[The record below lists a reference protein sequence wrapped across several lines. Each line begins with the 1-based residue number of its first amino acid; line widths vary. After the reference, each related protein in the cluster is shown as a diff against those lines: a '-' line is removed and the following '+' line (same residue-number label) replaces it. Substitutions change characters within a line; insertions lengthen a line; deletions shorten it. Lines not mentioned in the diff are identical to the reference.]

1 MDRGKV
7 RVISSVLAGYRF
19 LFGRLPRL
27 VHVAWFPGVLFVI
40 AGIIANEYMRQ
51 IDIINM
57 PNGEVKG
64 ALIRLLEIMTAYSL
78 FQLAMT
84 LVVIVGFYRVALQ
97 EFRPRGP
104 LYFRF
109 RNDELRTAGI
119 WFLVVVALYALFMAL
134 VYTLIIV
141 VAGYI
146 GISSNSAGS
155 GVALVGLM
163 STNSNAL
170 FWVWL
175 GLSMLLMYWVYSRF
189 FLAIPAALEH
199 RVTTLGE
206 VWALTRGNG
215 FRLALYVLLLV
226 ISLIVFALV
235 LYYLIEIA
243 QMVAA
248 SILVTILSPEA
259 ISAVEQRSQDME
271 SLIGSL
277 PNWGRYLVAGL
288 AQIGV
293 FFAYIFSWAIVIGSA
308 SSAFR
313 DIWPAESD

>member
-1 MDRGKV
+1 MVPRSDCCKIPFIKLTFQRGPGAVSLGLSGGKQGFWVVDRGKV

-119 WFLVVVALYALFMAL
+119 WFLVVVALYALFMTL
-134 VYTLIIV
+134 IYTLIIV

-155 GVALVGLM
+155 GP
-163 STNSNAL
+163 
-170 FWVWL
+170 
-175 GLSMLLMYWVYSRF
+175 R
-189 FLAIPAALEH
+189 
-199 RVTTLGE
+199 
-206 VWALTRGNG
+206 
-215 FRLALYVLLLV
+215 
-226 ISLIVFALV
+226 
-235 LYYLIEIA
+235 
-243 QMVAA
+243 
-248 SILVTILSPEA
+248 
-259 ISAVEQRSQDME
+259 
-271 SLIGSL
+271 
-277 PNWGRYLVAGL
+277 
-288 AQIGV
+288 
-293 FFAYIFSWAIVIGSA
+293 
-308 SSAFR
+308 
-313 DIWPAESD
+313 